1 MKVFS
6 NVSSP
11 RSFNN
16 NNFIKSY
23 NIFYLF
29 VFHHIYSDKITGKK
43 MKKNLFYFILIMF
56 IISSLYCQEKDINLN
71 TTKIISPV
79 ETDDG
84 WKITSL
90 KNVNIDSIKLQT
102 TVDKICDGTL
112 ENIHS
117 VVIVKEG
124 KLVFE
129 RYFSG
134 YKFKYDA
141 KEFKGEFTEF
151 NQNQIHNLASVTKSI
166 TSILFGI
173 ARDKGFIDSVNVKV
187 FNFFPK
193 YSYLNDSLKDKIT
206 LWHLLTMT
214 SGLKWNEQDIF
225 YSEVENDIIQ
235 LFIVQDPV
243 KYILSK
249 PMIHPAGTNYY
260 YNGGNTNLLG
270 KIIQETSGFKLDEF
284 AKKYLFDPLGI
295 RQYEWLHIKP
305 DMVYASGDLKL
316 RPRDMAKIG
325 YMMLNNGKWKSNK
338 IVSQNWI
345 EESITPYVHFN
356 GNDGY
361 GYQWWIKKYELGNTS
376 FNSFAA
382 EGWGGQNIIVFP
394 DLDVVVVITGGN
406 YITRT
411 PNNEII
417 YRYILPAV
425 DENFKYN
432 FEKIKKEAPIGEEF
446 KIIKPSIYLRNSI
459 AKLSGHW
466 YGRGDYSIADQ
477 LVVEKIDSTAASII
491 YSWGTHPNGYF
502 KNGWVRKIAEV
513 DPEGIIK
520 FTLDNNA
527 TLTFKLEENGNTLV
541 GYYKL
546 GNIISK
552 LIMNRV

>member
-1 MKVFS
+1 MK
-6 NVSSP
+6 
-11 RSFNN
+11 
-16 NNFIKSY
+16 K
-23 NIFYLF
+23 NIFYFML
-29 VFHHIYSDKITGKK
+29 V
-43 MKKNLFYFILIMF
+43 MLC
-56 IISSLYCQEKDINLN
+56 SLHCQEKDINHN
-71 TTKIISPV
+71 TSKIISPV

-90 KNVNIDSIKLQT
+90 KYVSIDSTKLQNM
-102 TVDKICDGTL
+102 VDKIYDGTL

-117 VVIVKEG
+117 IVIVKEG

-129 RYFSG
+129 QYFPG
-134 YKFKYDA
+134 YKFKYNA
-141 KEFKGEFTEF
+141 KDFKGDFTEF
-151 NQNQIHNLASVTKSI
+151 NQNTIHNLASVTKSI

-173 ARDKGFIDSVNVKV
+173 ALDKGFIDSVNTKV
-187 FNFFPK
+187 FNFFPE
-193 YSYLNDSLKDKIT
+193 YSSLNDSLKDQIT

-249 PMIHPAGTNYY
+249 PIIHPPGTNYY

-270 KIIQETSGFKLDEF
+270 KIIQGTSRIKLDGF
-284 AKKYLFDPLGI
+284 AKKYLFDPLRI
-295 RQYEWLHIKP
+295 TQYEWMHINP

-325 YMMLNNGKWKSNK
+325 YLMLNKGTWKSNN
-338 IVSQNWI
+338 IVSPKWI
-345 EESITPYVHFN
+345 EESTKPYVHFN
-356 GNDGY
+356 SNDGY

-394 DLDVVVVITGGN
+394 DLDVVVVISGGN

-417 YRYILPAV
+417 YRYILPAI

-446 KIIKPSIYLRNSI
+446 KIIKPQIYLSNSI

-477 LVVEKIDSTAASII
+477 LVVEKIDSAEASII
-491 YSWGTHPNGYF
+491 YSWVTHPNGYF
-502 KNGWVRKIAEV
+502 KKGWVRKIAEV
-513 DPEGIIK
+513 EPEGIIK

-527 TLTFKLEENGNTLV
+527 TLTFKLEENGNILI

-546 GNIISK
+546 GNTISK
-552 LIMNRV
+552 LIMNRI